1 MAKVLPLKAK
11 AALSTPLASLVG
23 DATSRTLRTKL
34 DLETVGDL
42 LRHYPRR
49 YVQRGDLTDL
59 ADLQAGED
67 VTVMAEVY
75 SVSGRSSRPK
85 GPRRKGTHILEV
97 VVTDGRGKLSLTFFN
112 QPWRGNQLQV
122 GMRGLFAGKVD
133 TYRGKRQLT
142 HPDFVLFTDDSDVDD
157 NLTEAFAGQ
166 LMSIYPATSDVAT
179 WTLARCVRKA
189 LDVLGSVPDLIP
201 ADVRERHGL
210 LALRDAL
217 FAVHRPGTH
226 DDVRAARQRFRF
238 EEAFVLQVE
247 LARRRAAARQQPA
260 QPRVARDDGLLAAF
274 DARLPFEL
282 TAGQR
287 TVGEAIEADLARDH
301 PMQRLLQGEVGS
313 GKTVCAVRAMLSVVD
328 AGGQAALL
336 APTEV
341 LAQQH
346 HRSITQLLGPLAER
360 GLLGGSEHGTK
371 VALLTGSQSTAVRR
385 RTLLEVASGEA
396 GLVVGTHA
404 LLEDKVMFA
413 DLGLVVIDEQHRFGV
428 EQRAALT
435 AKAGGAPPHVLV
447 MTATPIPRTVAMT
460 VFGDLEVS
468 TLTELPSGRSPIQ
481 TNVVPVAD
489 RPGWLNRVWER
500 VREEV
505 AQGRQVYVV
514 CPRIGAEDSGD
525 VTEVPEPALDGE
537 ARPPVL
543 RLIEGGQSRDG
554 RGGPGRST
562 SSQATSSQAQSS
574 GATSSGATS
583 SGASSNRA
591 EAVALVDVAALLAD
605 GPLHGLS
612 VDVLHGRLAPDVK
625 ESVMRQFAGG
635 ELDVLVATTVIE
647 VGVDVPNASTM
658 VVMDA
663 DWFGVSQLHQLRG
676 RVGRGGHPG
685 LCLLVTGAP
694 EGSPARVRLDAV
706 ASTTD
711 GFELSRLDLEQRREG
726 DVLGA
731 DQSGRRS
738 SLRMLSV
745 IRDEKVIAQ
754 AREDA
759 TAVVS
764 GDPALLDHAA
774 LREAVEALYDD
785 DRVDFLDKT

>member
-1 MAKVLPLKAK
+1 
-11 AALSTPLASLVG
+11 
-23 DATSRTLRTKL
+23 
-34 DLETVGDL
+34 
-42 LRHYPRR
+42 
-49 YVQRGDLTDL
+49 
-59 ADLQAGED
+59 
-67 VTVMAEVY
+67 
-75 SVSGRSSRPK
+75 
-85 GPRRKGTHILEV
+85 
-97 VVTDGRGKLSLTFFN
+97 
-112 QPWRGNQLQV
+112 
-122 GMRGLFAGKVD
+122 
-133 TYRGKRQLT
+133 
-142 HPDFVLFTDDSDVDD
+142 
-157 NLTEAFAGQ
+157 
-166 LMSIYPATSDVAT
+166 
-179 WTLARCVRKA
+179 
-189 LDVLGSVPDLIP
+189 
-201 ADVRERHGL
+201 VRE
-210 LALRDAL
+210 A
-217 FAVHRPGTH
+217 
-226 DDVRAARQRFRF
+226 QKRFRF

-247 LARRRAAARQQPA
+247 LARRRAAARQLPA
-260 QPRVARDDGLLAAF
+260 RPRVASDDGLLAAF

-287 TVGEAIEADLARDH
+287 SVGEAIGGDLARNH

-360 GLLGGSEHGTK
+360 GLLGGSEQGTQ

-385 RTLLEVASGEA
+385 KTLLDIASGEA

-435 AKAGGAPPHVLV
+435 AKAGGTPPHVLV

-514 CPRIGAEDSGD
+514 CPRIGADDSDEMPDRPAAASTGAGAGD
-525 VTEVPEPALDGE
+525 AVGGDG
-537 ARPPVL
+537 RPPVL
-543 RLIEGGQSRDG
+543 RLIEGGLSQPGNEPMGRPGSR
-554 RGGPGRST
+554 GPEGSRSGPRRAGT
-562 SSQATSSQAQSS
+562 SQS
-574 GATSSGATS
+574 GAGQSGAGQ
-583 SGASSNRA
+583 SGASRP

-605 GPLHGLS
+605 GPLAGLS

-625 ESVMRQFAGG
+625 ESVMLRFAAG
-635 ELDVLVATTVIE
+635 EIDVLVATTVIE

-685 LCLLVTGAP
+685 LCLLVTGAG
-694 EGSPARVRLDAV
+694 EGVPARTRLDAV

-738 SLRMLSV
+738 SLRMLAV
-745 IRDEKVIAQ
+745 IRDEKVIVE

-759 TAVVS
+759 NAVVTD
-764 GDPALLDHAA
+764 DPD
-774 LREAVEALYDD
+774 LRAHPVLRDAVEALYED
-785 DRVDFLDKT
+785 DRVEFLDKT